1 MRVNDDTNNKVHVH
15 EDVDEDNIGDN
26 SDENGN
32 EDE

>member
-1 MRVNDDTNNKVHVH
+1 MRVNDDTNNKVHVYD
-15 EDVDEDNIGDN
+15 DVDEDDIGDN